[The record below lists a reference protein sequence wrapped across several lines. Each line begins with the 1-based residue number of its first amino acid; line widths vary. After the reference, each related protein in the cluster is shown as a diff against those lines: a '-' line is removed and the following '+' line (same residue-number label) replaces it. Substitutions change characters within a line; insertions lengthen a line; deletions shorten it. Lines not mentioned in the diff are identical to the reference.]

1 MKFTDRL
8 WNSVEDIWNGYLR
21 HPFVTGL
28 GDGTLEVDKFQHWLK
43 QDYVYLV
50 EYSRLMAIGAEK
62 APDLQ
67 TMNMFSE
74 MLHGTLFGE
83 MELHRK
89 YAAEFGI
96 EESELLKTEP
106 SAVNTAYT
114 SYMLNHAQR
123 GDAAAVAA
131 CLLACAWSYNYIGRA
146 LADKNPDQGNNPYK
160 QWVDTYSGE
169 DFSELNGTA
178 MTLLNELADGKP
190 ERELKQLEEIVVKTS
205 LYEYMF
211 WDMCEECE
219 EWPVQLNL

>member
-8 WNSVEDIWNGYLR
+8 WPKVESIWNGYLD
-21 HPFVTGL
+21 HPFVKGL
-28 GDGTLEVDKFQHWLK
+28 GDGTLEIDKFQHWLK

-62 APDLQ
+62 SPDLK

-83 MELHRK
+83 MDLHRDFSK
-89 YAAEFGI
+89 QFGI
-96 EESELLKTEP
+96 SEETLLETEL

-131 CLLACAWSYNYIGRA
+131 CLLACAWSYNYIGRT
-146 LADKNPDQGNNPYK
+146 LADKNPKQENNQYK
-160 QWVDTYSGE
+160 QWVETYSGE
-169 DFSELNGTA
+169 DFSTLNGTA
-178 MTLLNELADGKP
+178 MTLLNELVDGKP
-190 ERELKQLEEIVVKTS
+190 ERELALLEEIVVKTS

-211 WDMCEECE
+211 WDMCEAKE
-219 EWPVQLNL
+219 EWPINLK

>member
-8 WNSVEDIWNGYLR
+8 WDSVESIWNGYLE

-28 GDGTLEVDKFQHWLK
+28 GDGTLEQEKFQHWLK

-62 APDLQ
+62 SPDLK

-83 MELHRK
+83 MELHRG

-96 EESELLKTEP
+96 SEEELLLTEA

-131 CLLACAWSYNYIGRA
+131 CLLACAWSYNYIGRS
-146 LADKNPDQGNNPYK
+146 LSDKYPEQENNPYK

-169 DFSELNGTA
+169 DFTSLNETA
-178 MTLLNELADGKP
+178 MTLLNKLAEGKP
-190 ERELKQLEEIVVKTS
+190 ERELALLEEIVVTTS

-211 WDMCEECE
+211 WDMCEKKEA
-219 EWPVQLNL
+219 WPIQAK

>member
-8 WNSVEDIWNGYLR
+8 WPKVESIWNGYLK
-21 HPFVTGL
+21 HPFVKGL
-28 GDGTLEVDKFQHWLK
+28 GDGTLEIDKFQHWLK

-62 APDLQ
+62 SPDLK
-67 TMNMFSE
+67 TMNMFSA

-83 MELHRK
+83 MDLHRDFSK
-89 YAAEFGI
+89 QFGI
-96 EESELLKTEP
+96 SEEALLETEP

-123 GDAAAVAA
+123 GDAASVAA
-131 CLLACAWSYNYIGRA
+131 CLLACAWSYNYIGRS
-146 LADKNPDQGNNPYK
+146 LADKYPEQENNPYK
-160 QWVDTYSGE
+160 QWVETYSGE
-169 DFSELNGTA
+169 DFSTLNGTA

-190 ERELKQLEEIVVKTS
+190 ERELALLEEIVVKTS

-211 WDMCEECE
+211 WEMCETKE
-219 EWPVQLNL
+219 EWPIHLK

>member
-8 WNSVEDIWNGYLR
+8 WDSVESIWNGYLE

-28 GDGTLEVDKFQHWLK
+28 GDGTLEHGKFQHWLK

-50 EYSRLMAIGAEK
+50 EYSRLMAIGAERS
-62 APDLQ
+62 PDLK

-83 MELHRK
+83 MELHRN

-96 EESELLKTEP
+96 SEEELLLTEA

-131 CLLACAWSYNYIGRA
+131 CLLACAWSYNYIGRS
-146 LADKNPDQGNNPYK
+146 LSDKYPEQENNPYK
-160 QWVDTYSGE
+160 QWVETYSSE
-169 DFSELNGTA
+169 DFTSLNGTA
-178 MTLLNELADGKP
+178 MTLLNKLAEGKP
-190 ERELKQLEEIVVKTS
+190 ERELVLLEEIVVKTS

-211 WDMCEECE
+211 WDMCESRE
-219 EWPVQLNL
+219 EWPIKVSL

>member
-8 WNSVEDIWNGYLR
+8 WASVESIWNGYLE

-28 GDGTLEVDKFQHWLK
+28 GDGTLEQEKFQHWLK

-62 APDLQ
+62 SPDLE

-83 MELHRK
+83 MELHRG

-96 EESELLKTEP
+96 SEEELLLTEA

-131 CLLACAWSYNYIGRA
+131 CLLACAWSYNYIGRS
-146 LADKNPDQGNNPYK
+146 LSDKYPEQENNPYK
-160 QWVDTYSGE
+160 QWVETYSGE
-169 DFSELNGTA
+169 DFTSLNGTA
-178 MTLLNELADGKP
+178 MTLLNKLAEGKP
-190 ERELKQLEEIVVKTS
+190 ERELALLEEIVVKTS

-211 WDMCEECE
+211 WDMCENRE
-219 EWPVQLNL
+219 EWPIKVSV

>member
-1 MKFTDRL
+1 MQFTDRL
-8 WNSVEDIWNGYLR
+8 WSKVENIWNSYLE
-21 HPFVTGL
+21 HPFVKGL
-28 GDGTLEVDKFQHWLK
+28 GDGTLEQDKFQHWLK

-62 APDLQ
+62 APDLK
-67 TMNMFSE
+67 TMNMFSA

-83 MELHRK
+83 MDLHR
-89 YAAEFGI
+89 AFSQQFDI
-96 EESELLKTEP
+96 SEDMLLETEP

-131 CLLACAWSYNYIGRA
+131 CLLACAWSYNYIGSN
-146 LADKNPDQGNNPYK
+146 LAAEYPEQENNPYK
-160 QWVDTYSGE
+160 QWVETYSGE
-169 DFSELNGTA
+169 DFSALNGTA

-190 ERELKQLEEIVVKTS
+190 ERELALLEEIVVKTS

-211 WDMCEECE
+211 WDMCERKE
-219 EWPVQLNL
+219 EWPIDIK

>member
-8 WNSVEDIWNGYLR
+8 WDSVESIWKGYLE

-28 GDGTLEVDKFQHWLK
+28 GDGTLDQGKFQHWLK

-62 APDLQ
+62 SPDLK

-83 MELHRK
+83 MELHRG

-96 EESELLKTEP
+96 SEDELLLTEA

-131 CLLACAWSYNYIGRA
+131 CLLACAWSYNYIGRS
-146 LADKNPDQGNNPYK
+146 LSDKYPEQENNPYK
-160 QWVDTYSGE
+160 QWVETYSGE
-169 DFSELNGTA
+169 DFTSLNGTA
-178 MTLLNELADGKP
+178 MTLLNKLAEGKP
-190 ERELKQLEEIVVKTS
+190 ERELALLEEIVVKTS

-211 WDMCEECE
+211 WDMCENRE
-219 EWPVQLNL
+219 EWPIKVSV

>member
-8 WNSVEDIWNGYLR
+8 WDSVESIWNRYLE
-21 HPFVTGL
+21 HPFVSGL
-28 GDGTLEVDKFQHWLK
+28 GNGTLEQGKFQHWLK

-62 APDLQ
+62 SPDLE

-83 MELHRK
+83 MELHRN

-96 EESELLKTEP
+96 SEEELLETEA

-123 GDAAAVAA
+123 GDTAAVAA
-131 CLLACAWSYNYIGRA
+131 CLLACAWSYNYIGRS
-146 LADKNPDQGNNPYK
+146 LSDQYPEQENNPYK
-160 QWVDTYSGE
+160 QWVETYSGE
-169 DFSELNGTA
+169 DFTSLNGTA
-178 MTLLNELADGKP
+178 MTLLNKLAEGKP
-190 ERELKQLEEIVVKTS
+190 ERELALLEEIVVKTS

-211 WDMCEECE
+211 WDMCENRE
-219 EWPVQLNL
+219 EWPVKVSL

>member
-8 WNSVEDIWNGYLR
+8 WDSVEGIWNGYLA
-21 HPFVTGL
+21 HPFVKGI
-28 GDGTLEVDKFQHWLK
+28 GDGTLELDKFQHWLK

-67 TMNMFSE
+67 TMNMFAD

-83 MELHRK
+83 MDLHRA
-89 YAAEFGI
+89 YANEFGI
-96 EESELLKTEP
+96 EEDELLATEP

-123 GDAAAVAA
+123 GDAASVAA
-131 CLLACAWSYNYIGRA
+131 CLLACAWSYNYIGRT
-146 LADKNPDQGNNPYK
+146 LAAEYPNQENNPYQ
-160 QWVDTYSGE
+160 QWIETYSGA

-178 MTLLNELADGKP
+178 MTVLNELADGKP
-190 ERELKQLEEIVVKTS
+190 ERELAQLEEIVVKTS

-211 WDMCEECE
+211 WDMCETRE

>member
-8 WNSVEDIWNGYLR
+8 WDSVESIWNGYLE

-28 GDGTLEVDKFQHWLK
+28 GDGTLEQEKFQHWLK

-62 APDLQ
+62 SPDLK

-83 MELHRK
+83 MELHRG

-96 EESELLKTEP
+96 SEEELLLTEA

-131 CLLACAWSYNYIGRA
+131 CLLACAWSYNYIGRS
-146 LADKNPDQGNNPYK
+146 LSDKYPEQENNPYK

-169 DFSELNGTA
+169 DFTSLNETA
-178 MTLLNELADGKP
+178 MTLLNKLAEGKP
-190 ERELKQLEEIVVKTS
+190 ERELALLEEIVVKTS

-211 WDMCEECE
+211 WDMCENRE
-219 EWPVQLNL
+219 EWPIKVSL

>member
-8 WNSVEDIWNGYLR
+8 WDSVESIWNGYLE

-28 GDGTLEVDKFQHWLK
+28 GDGTLEQEKFQHWLK

-62 APDLQ
+62 SPDLK

-83 MELHRK
+83 MELHRG

-96 EESELLKTEP
+96 SEEELLLTEA

-131 CLLACAWSYNYIGRA
+131 CLLACAWSYNYIGRS
-146 LADKNPDQGNNPYK
+146 LSDKYPEQENNPYK

-169 DFSELNGTA
+169 DFTSLNETA
-178 MTLLNELADGKP
+178 MTLLNKLAEGKP
-190 ERELKQLEEIVVKTS
+190 ERELALLEEIVVTTS

-211 WDMCEECE
+211 WDMCEKKEA
-219 EWPVQLNL
+219 WPIQDKL

>member
-8 WNSVEDIWNGYLR
+8 WDSVESIWNGYLE

-28 GDGTLEVDKFQHWLK
+28 GDGTLEHGKFQHWLK

-62 APDLQ
+62 SPDLE
-67 TMNMFSE
+67 TMNMFSG

-83 MELHRK
+83 MELHRS

-96 EESELLKTEP
+96 SEEELLLTEA

-131 CLLACAWSYNYIGRA
+131 CLLACAWSYNYIGRS
-146 LADKNPDQGNNPYK
+146 LTDKYPEQENNPYK
-160 QWVDTYSGE
+160 QWVETYSSE
-169 DFSELNGTA
+169 DFTRLNGTA
-178 MTLLNELADGKP
+178 MTLLNKLAEGKP
-190 ERELKQLEEIVVKTS
+190 ERELALLEEIVVKTS

-211 WDMCEECE
+211 WDMCETQE

>member
-8 WNSVEDIWNGYLR
+8 WDSVESIWVGYLK

-28 GDGTLEVDKFQHWLK
+28 GDGTLEQGKFQHWLK

-62 APDLQ
+62 SPDLK

-74 MLHGTLFGE
+74 MLYGTLFGE
-83 MELHRK
+83 MELHRN

-96 EESELLKTEP
+96 SEEELLLTEA

-131 CLLACAWSYNYIGRA
+131 CLLACAWSYNYIGRS
-146 LADKNPDQGNNPYK
+146 LSDKYPEQENNPYK

-169 DFSELNGTA
+169 DFTSLNETA
-178 MTLLNELADGKP
+178 MTLLNKLAEGKP
-190 ERELKQLEEIVVKTS
+190 ERELALLEEIVVKTS

-211 WDMCEECE
+211 WDMCENRE
-219 EWPVQLNL
+219 EWPIKVSL